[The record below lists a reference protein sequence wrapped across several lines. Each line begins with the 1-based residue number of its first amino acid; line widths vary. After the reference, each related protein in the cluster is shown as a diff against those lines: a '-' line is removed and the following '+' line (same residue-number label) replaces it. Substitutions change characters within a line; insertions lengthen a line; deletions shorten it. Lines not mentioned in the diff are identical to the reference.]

1 MVKRILKYFLEDS
14 NLKYGSSI
22 ATTPGSTLYS
32 TTPCLSR
39 HCTHRE
45 VVPPPVKLANRPE
58 GFLEIPIHRKGQQ
71 CLSSWPQ

>member
-1 MVKRILKYFLEDS
+1 MVKRISKYFWKIH

-22 ATTPGSTLYS
+22 ATNPGSTLHT

-39 HCTHRE
+39 HCTHLE

-58 GFLEIPIHRKGQQ
+58 GFLEISIHRKGQQ